1 MTTTRWIALF
11 WILLSSGISF
21 LWSSSVKKTDQWVDF
36 RAVYY
41 DTLCLIQH
49 RNPYKA
55 SELEGIYR
63 AKGWERPSNPTQA
76 PRAETLD
83 LYLPTTFIL
92 VAPFA
97 ILPWGP
103 ALLLWMTLTTGVFIL
118 AAFLMWNLGARYAP
132 TFTLVVICILLANC
146 EIIFALGQTA
156 GIAIGLCLIAV
167 WCFLEER
174 FIVAGVLCMAV
185 SLAIKP
191 HDAGLIWLYFLL
203 AGGRYRKRA
212 LQTLL
217 ITVVLG
223 LAAILW
229 VTPIAPHWM
238 QDWNSNLSII
248 SAHSGFDD
256 PGPTSATGRTTGLV
270 IDLQSSISIFRDDPR
285 IYNPLSYLVCGS
297 LLLAWSV
304 RTLRSRFSQRGT
316 WLALAAVV
324 PLSMLVTYH
333 RPYDA
338 KLLLLTVPA
347 CAMLLA
353 EGGAIGRL
361 AFLVTSA
368 GIVLTADL
376 PLIILTILTGNLHIS
391 TTGISGQI
399 LTVVL
404 MRPIPLILLAMSI
417 FYLWIY
423 MRRDSERALP

>member
-1 MTTTRWIALF
+1 M
-11 WILLSSGISF
+11 
-21 LWSSSVKKTDQWVDF
+21 DF
-36 RAVYY
+36 RSVYY

-49 RNPYKA
+49 HNPYKA
-55 SELEGIYR
+55 SELEDIYR
-63 AKGWERPSNPTQA
+63 AQGWERLSYPAQA

-83 LYLPTTFIL
+83 VYLPATFIL

-103 ALLLWMTLTTGVFIL
+103 AVLLWMSLMAGVFIL

-132 TFTLVVICILLANC
+132 IFTIVAICILLANC
-146 EIIFALGQTA
+146 GIIFALGQTA
-156 GIAIGLCLIAV
+156 GIAIGLCVIAV
-167 WCFLEER
+167 WCFLEKR
-174 FIVAGVLCMAV
+174 FIAAGVLCMAV
-185 SLAIKP
+185 SLVIKP

-203 AGGRYRKRA
+203 AGGRYRKHA
-212 LQTLL
+212 LQILL

-248 SAHSGFDD
+248 SAHGGFDD
-256 PGPTSATGRTTGLV
+256 PGPASASGHTGGLV

-285 IYNPLSYLVCGS
+285 IYNPISYLVCGS

-304 RTLRSRFSQRGT
+304 RTLRTRISQRGT
-316 WLALAAVV
+316 WLALAVVV

-338 KLLLLTVPA
+338 KLLMLTVPA
-347 CAMLLA
+347 CAMLWA

-368 GIVLTADL
+368 GIIITADL
-376 PLIILTILTGNLHIS
+376 PLVILTILNRNLHIS
-391 TTGISGQI
+391 TTGLLEQI
-399 LTVVL
+399 LTAVL
-404 MRPIPLILLAMSI
+404 TRPIPLILLAMSI

-423 MRRDSERALP
+423 MRHDPERVCP